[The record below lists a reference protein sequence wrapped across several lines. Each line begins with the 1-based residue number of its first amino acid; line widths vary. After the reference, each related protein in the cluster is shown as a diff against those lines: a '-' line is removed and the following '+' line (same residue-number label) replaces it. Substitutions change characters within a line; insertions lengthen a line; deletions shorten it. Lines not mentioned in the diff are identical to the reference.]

1 MTQFSPKNRAFFLLF
16 PRMLKC
22 AVLDQPT
29 VDSGGVSREM
39 SVDLAV
45 GCWLYCIVVSIRIG
59 GEIQCL
65 TCAVFLTDPV
75 LQTPL
80 SLIHSFI
87 NSVTQ
92 SSFSSKSSKY
102 HKSQTIKA
110 RELTFL
116 WECSPPSTCHMSH
129 VMYSPL
135 SMEGLLSTG
144 PKPSIS

>member
-1 MTQFSPKNRAFFLLF
+1 MSVCMFVCLTPISGGHGDFCSKNLFLILAYDDPIFPKKYSVFLLF
-16 PRMLKC
+16 PRLSKC

-116 WECSPPSTCHMSH
+116 
-129 VMYSPL
+129 
-135 SMEGLLSTG
+135 
-144 PKPSIS
+144 